1 LEYEFQKKGIQ
12 YEREKFY
19 QVKYK
24 DVILPHNYY
33 ADFTIDNKIV
43 LEAKA
48 ISYLT
53 DNHITQTLN
62 YLTISKLKLGLLINF
77 GEGSLNY
84 KRIVLER
91 EGELRRLSGS
101 F

>member
-1 LEYEFQKKGIQ
+1 MEYEFQKKGIQ

-24 DVILPHNYY
+24 DVILH

-62 YLTISKLKLGLLINF
+62 YLAISKLKLGLLINF

-84 KRIVLER
+84 KRILLER
-91 EGELRRLSGS
+91 ERELRRLSGS